1 MKKYL
6 PIILPLAGIKLLIH
20 WVGNQN
26 YGFHRDEL
34 LHLSVSEHL
43 AWGYMEFPPFIA
55 WIGKMAYLLF
65 DYSLVGVRL
74 FPTMAGLAILLLC
87 CLMAKDLGG
96 KKGAILLAGVCVLAF
111 LPFYR
116 NHTLFQPVAFDQLF
130 WTLGFYFLV
139 KYIQK
144 PDHTF
149 LLWLGVSLGLG
160 MLNKY
165 TMSIWAIGLVVGIF
179 FYEKGKLYKD
189 KWLYIS
195 FGITFLM
202 FLPNLIW
209 QLQHDIP
216 FLKQL
221 ASLEAK
227 QLDDIHPL
235 EFGWAQLSIPSTF
248 IISLIGIYALLLGE
262 KLKQYRAVGVMVL
275 VIFTTMWIMKA
286 KAYYV
291 FGIYPVLFAAGVV
304 RVEALLSKRLI
315 WVYVIAA
322 ILPLPYLY
330 FIPQLTPILP
340 IETYV
345 SYKGLE
351 EVEGRVELT
360 GDYAD
365 MFGWEEQVALVDSVY
380 RSLSP
385 DDQANCVLWAENYGE
400 AGALKILGKR
410 YDLPNP
416 ISRHGSFWSWGYGN
430 PEAAVWISL
439 GNEQPSVEYVF
450 EEVELVKLITHTYA
464 IGEEN
469 GIPLYICRKPKI
481 DIPQWCA
488 DYEENVFD

>member
-6 PIILPLAGIKLLIH
+6 PIILPLAGFKFLIH

-55 WIGKMAYLLF
+55 WISKISYLLF
-65 DYSLVGVRL
+65 DYSVVGVRL
-74 FPTMAGLAILLLC
+74 FPTLAGLAILLLC

-96 KKGAILLAGVCVLAF
+96 KKGAVLLAGICVLAF

-130 WTLGFYFLV
+130 WTLGFFFLV
-139 KYIQK
+139 KYIKK
-144 PDHTF
+144 PNYIF
-149 LLWLGVSLGLG
+149 LICLGASLGLG

-165 TMSIWAIGLVVGIF
+165 TMSIWAIGLLVGLF

-195 FGITFLM
+195 LGLAFLLV
-202 FLPNLIW
+202 LPNLIW

-227 QLDDIHPL
+227 QLDEIHPL
-235 EFGWAQLSIPSTF
+235 EFGRAQLSIPSTF
-248 IISLIGIYALLLGE
+248 IISLIGIYALLFGE
-262 KLKQYRAVGVMVL
+262 KLKQYRTVGVMVL
-275 VIFTTMWIMKA
+275 VIFSTMWIMKA

-291 FGIYPVLFAAGVV
+291 FGIYPVLFAAGAVK
-304 RVEALLSKRLI
+304 VEAFLSKRPI
-315 WVYVIAA
+315 WVYVIAF

-351 EVEGRVELT
+351 EVDGRVEL
-360 GDYAD
+360 
-365 MFGWEEQVALVDSVY
+365 
-380 RSLSP
+380 
-385 DDQANCVLWAENYGE
+385 
-400 AGALKILGKR
+400 
-410 YDLPNP
+410 
-416 ISRHGSFWSWGYGN
+416 
-430 PEAAVWISL
+430 
-439 GNEQPSVEYVF
+439 
-450 EEVELVKLITHTYA
+450 
-464 IGEEN
+464 
-469 GIPLYICRKPKI
+469 
-481 DIPQWCA
+481 
-488 DYEENVFD
+488 